1 DRVLGGRGAVP
12 DPGKD
17 RLTLHQPHVPVRRV
31 AYLPQ
36 DVVALAEAG
45 RHSDVQGKQ
54 PLSALSEGTHQEVL
68 AWRLLSRG
76 NHDRPVD
83 EIAMSIIGP
92 TEFGQ
97 IAPVD
102 DPRDVG
108 KEFITTR
115 RVKSMQHAVVG
126 ADVHGPSRAVHAGHV
141 SRRRSDDVAEQVIA
155 ITQGTT
161 LAHFKRAVTSD
172 VGGVLLSGNRRLQN
186 WTRPCQALELSLRR
200 L

>member
-1 DRVLGGRGAVP
+1 
-12 DPGKD
+12 
-17 RLTLHQPHVPVRRV
+17 
-31 AYLPQ
+31 
-36 DVVALAEAG
+36 
-45 RHSDVQGKQ
+45 
-54 PLSALSEGTHQEVL
+54 

-92 TEFGQ
+92 AEVGQ

-115 RVKSMQHAVVG
+115 RVKSMQHPVVRANVNG
-126 ADVHGPSRAVHAGHV
+126 ARILHV
-141 SRRRSDDVAEQVIA
+141 CRRRTDDIAQQVIA